1 MKYETRWHILYVDD
15 ESYKRDVKNAKKNGK
30 YIKGLIS
37 KNDIGH
43 LLQGKH
49 IGLLFL
55 NDEYGEEGFLDIGLT
70 DNKTSFSVSNKLNEL
85 IITEDNSVKHGH
97 WKLLDECSNAGVY
110 CSVCDKKVYKTYYAN
125 QKIKSKYCPNCGSI
139 MNEKI
144 EKL

>member
-1 MKYETRWHILYVDD
+1 MKPEWHIMHVDD
-15 ESYKRDVKNAKKNGK
+15 GSYKMDVKDAKENGK

-37 KNDIGH
+37 KNDVGH

-55 NDEYGEEGFLDIGLT
+55 NEDYEEEGLLDIGLT
-70 DNKTSFSVSNKLNEL
+70 DDETNFSISNKLNDL
-85 IITEDNSVKHGH
+85 IITEDKSVKHGH
-97 WKLLDECSNAGVY
+97 WKLLDECYNSGIY
-110 CSVCDKKVYKTYYAN
+110 CSVCGKKVYKTCYAN

-139 MNEKI
+139 MDEEF